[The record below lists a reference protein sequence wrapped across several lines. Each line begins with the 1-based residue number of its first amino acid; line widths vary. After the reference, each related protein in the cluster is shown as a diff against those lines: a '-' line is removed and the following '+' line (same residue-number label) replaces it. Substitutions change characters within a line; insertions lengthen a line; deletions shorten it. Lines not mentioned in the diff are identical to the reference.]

1 MNMAR
6 KIERSWEALLAA
18 PPEAVWPW
26 ISDTRRF
33 NRALGQDF
41 AITGYVPDEAGGVDL
56 YGQHDLGRFREQP
69 VQWVEPETFA
79 SCREFLEGPL
89 SVLRTQVRLLSG
101 MDAARHP
108 ETRFRYVVESEV
120 REGTPDDVVEGFEAI
135 LTGFGEGLLQLCAA
149 MNDQYKAGMLA
160 TYAPPEP
167 ELDKASLARLSD
179 LRDRLLAA
187 GKVMPDLVD
196 RLVSMIRREGDIE
209 VWRMRPVALARQWS
223 APPHEVVRL
232 FLHAT
237 QLGVL
242 DLHWEMTCPYC
253 RGVAENRGHLA
264 EVSDAARCAYCLVD
278 VPPDLAS
285 SVEVTFRPNAAV
297 RKLELKMYCSGGPA
311 AMPHALCQVV
321 IPPHDSRELLLDLGR
336 GAYRLRA
343 QWRSEACALEVVD
356 GPAPDGALPPLHEV
370 RVEREGL
377 ALATLR
383 AFSGQFRIAVDNT
396 TDRPVRLLVERT
408 AWADDRLTAAA
419 LTSHRDFRHMFGQE
433 VLAPGTQVSLSRQT
447 ILFTDLK
454 NSTQMYEDIG
464 DALSFSLVRDHFTVM
479 DGAVDAHGG
488 AIVKTIGDAVM
499 AVFDDPV
506 AALQSAFQMQR
517 DLQAFN
523 ADSGRPSLTLKVGL
537 HSGPGIAV
545 TLNDRLDYFGTTVNM
560 AARVQGESVGD
571 DVVVSEAVLGDPGV
585 RDLLDSAAV
594 SAETYMAT
602 LKGLEG
608 QHRLTRL
615 WPLRSP
621 VRA

>member
-1 MNMAR
+1 MTMAR
-6 KIERSWEALLAA
+6 RIERSWECLLAA
-18 PPEAVWPW
+18 PPEAIWPW

-41 AITGYVPDEAGGVDL
+41 ALTGYVPDEAGEIDL

-69 VQWVEPETFA
+69 FQWVEPESFA
-79 SCREFLEGPL
+79 SCREFLDGPL
-89 SVLRTQVRLLSG
+89 AVLRTHVLLLPG
-101 MDAARHP
+101 ADAARQP
-108 ETRFRYVVESEV
+108 ETRLRYVVESDV
-120 REGTPDDVVEGFEAI
+120 RQGTPEDVAAGFEAI

-149 MNDQYKAGMLA
+149 MNDRYRAGMPA

-167 ELDKASLARLSD
+167 EIDEASLARLSD
-179 LRDRLLAA
+179 MRDRLLAA
-187 GKVMPDLVD
+187 GKVMPDLVE
-196 RLVSMIRREGDIE
+196 RLVSMIRRDGDIE

-223 APPHEVVRL
+223 APSHEVVRL

-237 QLGVL
+237 QLGLL
-242 DLHWEMTCPYC
+242 DLHWEMTCPHC
-253 RGVAENRGHLA
+253 RGVAEDKGHLA
-264 EVSDAARCAYCLVD
+264 EVTAAASCAYCLVD
-278 VPPDLAS
+278 VAPDLAT

-297 RKLELKMYCSGGPA
+297 RKLDLKMYCSGGPA

-321 IPPHDSRELLLDLGR
+321 LPPHDSRELLLDLGR

-343 QWRSEACALEVVD
+343 QWRSQACTLEVVD
-356 GPAPDGALPPLHEV
+356 GQADDGALPPLREV
-370 RVEREGL
+370 QVGPEGL
-377 ALATLR
+377 ATSTLKVAAGR
-383 AFSGQFRIAVDNT
+383 LRIAVDNT
-396 TDRPVRLLVERT
+396 SDRPVRLLVERT

-479 DGAVDAHGG
+479 DGAIDAHGG

-506 AALQSAFQMQR
+506 AALRSAFRMQR

-523 ADSGRPSLTLKVGL
+523 AASGRPPLTLKVGL

-571 DVVVSEAVLGDPGV
+571 DIVVSEAVLGDPGV
-585 RDLLDSAAV
+585 RDVLASEAV
-594 SAETYMAT
+594 PVEPYMAT
-602 LKGLEG
+602 LKGLGG